1 MLDLSRRQFL
11 RSTLASGAAMAAA
24 GAIQRRRAWA
34 IDAPGA
40 QTAQPAKT
48 PLKIHVE
55 RKRHGFEDTTGK
67 PFVPFGVTY
76 YRPGTGW
83 APQLWRQ
90 FDAEATRRDF
100 ARLKRQGANVVRVFI
115 SVGSFFA
122 DPGKLNPE
130 GLTKFDQLLSLA
142 DEAGLYVHPTGPD
155 AWEGMPAWTKDLNVF
170 SNDTNEPCLAALEN
184 YWRLFAA
191 RYRGRSTIWAYDLRN
206 EPHVA
211 WDTPY
216 LRSQWAAWRKAHNQD
231 LVPVPDPKMNPPVPE
246 LADYQRFRESIAQK
260 WVARQSKAIH
270 AADPDAL
277 VTVGLLQW
285 SVPAQRIAIDQ
296 YTGFRPSVIARHLD
310 FLELHFYPL
319 VTGAY
324 DYGGPAAET
333 ANLAVLEAMAREC
346 AKPGLPLVIAE
357 FGWYGGGPLAPHGKP
372 ATEEQQSQWCRH
384 VLEVTAPMACGWLN
398 WGMYDHPQ
406 AMDVSKLT
414 GLFTADGREKAWG
427 RTFRDLAEQFRA
439 NPPAYAIPNGPDLP
453 WAAGTASGNEMEKF
467 RQAYLAT
474 FAARWKAQ

>member
-1 MLDLSRRQFL
+1 MTKRCIITILLGIL
-11 RSTLASGAAMAAA
+11 CVHGVPT
-24 GAIQRRRAWA
+24 WA
-34 IDAPGA
+34 E
-40 QTAQPAKT
+40 T
-48 PLKIHVE
+48 PLPVKVPSKIRVN
-55 RKRHGFEDTTGK
+55 RKPHGFVDATGTS
-67 PFVPFGVTY
+67 FMPFGVTY

-83 APQLWRQ
+83 APQLWKQ

-100 ARLKRQGANVVRVFI
+100 ARLKRQDANVVRVFI
-115 SVGSFFA
+115 SFGSFFTE
-122 DPGKLNPE
+122 PGKLNPE
-130 GLTKFDQLLSLA
+130 GLSKFDQLLDLA

-170 SNDTNEPCLAALEN
+170 SNDANEPCLKALED

-191 RYRGRSTIWAYDLRN
+191 RYRGRNTIWAYDLRN

-216 LRSQWAAWRKAHNQD
+216 LRMRWAAWRKEHRQD
-231 LVPVPDPKMNPPVPE
+231 LAPVPDPSENPSAPE
-246 LADYQRFRESIAQK
+246 LADYQRFRESIAEK
-260 WVARQSKAIH
+260 WVARQSRAIH

-285 SVPAQRIAIDQ
+285 SIPAQRMKIDQ
-296 YTGFRPSVIARHLD
+296 YTGFRPSVIAKHLD
-310 FLELHFYPL
+310 FMELHFYPL
-319 VTGAY
+319 AAGVY

-357 FGWYGGGPLAPHGKP
+357 FGWYGGGPLAPNGKP
-372 ATEEQQSQWCRH
+372 ATEEQQAEWCRH
-384 VLEVTAPMACGWLN
+384 LLEVTSPMACGWLN
-398 WGMYDHPQ
+398 WGMYDTPQ

-414 GLFTADGREKAWG
+414 GLFTVDGKEKAWG
-427 RTFRDLAEQFRA
+427 RTFRDVVQRFRA
-439 NPPAYAIPNGPDLP
+439 NPPAYVIPHRPDLP
-453 WAAGTASGNEMEKF
+453 WAACTASGDEMEKF

-474 FAARWKAQ
+474 FTAGWKAQR